1 MKEEIFDKE
10 LALHFYRKI
19 LKRVNLFELVKGEF
33 VRALVEN
40 DEKML

>member
-1 MKEEIFDKE
+1 LKEEIFDKE

-19 LKRVNLFELVKGEF
+19 LKRVEF

-40 DEKML
+40 DEKIVVEL